1 MTQGM
6 DNQKTRTADQK
17 SCQRAVNTDK
27 QTAHMETGDTWQ
39 TDRIA
44 ILNIVQLRIPER
56 IGNEPLDVT
65 M

>member
-1 MTQGM
+1 
-6 DNQKTRTADQK
+6 
-17 SCQRAVNTDK
+17 
-27 QTAHMETGDTWQ
+27 METGDTWQ